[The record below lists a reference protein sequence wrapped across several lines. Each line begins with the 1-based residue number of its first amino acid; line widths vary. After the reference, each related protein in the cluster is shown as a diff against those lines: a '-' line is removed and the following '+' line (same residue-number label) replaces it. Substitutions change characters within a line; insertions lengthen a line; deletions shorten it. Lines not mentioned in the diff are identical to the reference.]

1 MAQGGAARAH
11 GPQYPH
17 SSRTPRPC
25 CSWRL
30 RVQSKAGLRA
40 PDVTAETR
48 GSGSPWEGQVAGSLE
63 EAGVGQGQVGG
74 EGGKEGADRLASPCP
89 LYPGC
94 PLPPWA
100 SAEIPQRAWE

>member
-1 MAQGGAARAH
+1 MA
-11 GPQYPH
+11 
-17 SSRTPRPC
+17 S
-25 CSWRL
+25 
-30 RVQSKAGLRA
+30 
-40 PDVTAETR
+40 
-48 GSGSPWEGQVAGSLE
+48 SLE

-100 SAEIPQRAWE
+100 SAEIPRRAWE